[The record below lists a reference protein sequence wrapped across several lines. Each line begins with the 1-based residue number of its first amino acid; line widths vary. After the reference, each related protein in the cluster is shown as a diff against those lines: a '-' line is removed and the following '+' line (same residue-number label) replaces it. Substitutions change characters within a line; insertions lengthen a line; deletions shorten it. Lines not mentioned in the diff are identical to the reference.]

1 MTFVKAEIVDFD
13 GGSIKTT
20 NPLPVTITSGTI
32 TAPIVGGNTAP
43 VKTQESP
50 TIADPIAHR
59 TNVATADKITSP
71 TCVDKLAAGAA
82 DITLATTALY
92 GAIAA
97 RIYGMGSAGAGT
109 ISAAF
114 TPTLNKSVLMTVA
127 QVASATHYDLFLS
140 VDAAPKWV
148 ARITEAQRAAG
159 CAVTAVGV
167 VGTGGSAGVVDI
179 RVVGTGV
186 QTTASEFANNNAYN
200 IAGITPVPCAGWN
213 KAQVDLIFV
222 RGDCLAT
229 PSCSVIPLTKTTIEG
244 VVTWAAGDA
253 YTMNLG
259 TTVGAPMTKGVD
271 FEVGGKEALVVVCN
285 PVGGTF
291 SANVTRR

>member
-1 MTFVKAEIVDFD
+1 MTFVKAELVDFD

-32 TAPIVGGNTAP
+32 TAPIVGGNAVP
-43 VKTQESP
+43 IITQESP
-50 TIADPIAHR
+50 VTAPPVSHR

-71 TCVDKLAAGAA
+71 TCVGALTAGAT

-92 GAIAA
+92 GSIAA
-97 RIYGMGSAGAGT
+97 RIFNIGSAGAGI

-114 TPTLNKSVLMTVA
+114 TPTLNKSVLMTFSAVTG
-127 QVASATHYDLFLS
+127 ATHYDLFLS

-159 CAVTAVGV
+159 CAITAVGT
-167 VGTGGSAGVVDI
+167 VGAGGSAGVVDI
-179 RVVGTGV
+179 QVVGTGV
-186 QTTASEFANNNAYN
+186 VTTVSEFANNNAYYV
-200 IAGITPVPCAGWN
+200 AGVTPTVTCTGKKNARVY
-213 KAQVDLIFV
+213 ATFT
-222 RGDCLAT
+222 RGNCTAT
-229 PSCSVIPLTKTTIEG
+229 PSCSIIPFTKTGT
-244 VVTWAAGDA
+244 TWAAGDS

-259 TTVGAPMTKGVD
+259 LTVGAPMTVSRD
-271 FEVGGKEALVVVCN
+271 FSVEGAESFAVLCN

-291 SANVTRR
+291 SAIVILS